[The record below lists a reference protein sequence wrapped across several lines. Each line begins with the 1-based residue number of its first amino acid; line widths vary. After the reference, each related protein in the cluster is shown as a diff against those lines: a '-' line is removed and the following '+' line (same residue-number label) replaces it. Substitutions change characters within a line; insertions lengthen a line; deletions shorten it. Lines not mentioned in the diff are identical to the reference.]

1 MVQGA
6 DTVQEIEEETLV
18 GLLNLLNI
26 NMVKLRW
33 SGEEGQ
39 TVNVVKEWYEK
50 LNEGLY
56 IGSLGKTKPKEK
68 SSEWVLYDKLSSFVH
83 GSAVLRL

>member
-1 MVQGA
+1 M
-6 DTVQEIEEETLV
+6 

-33 SGEEGQ
+33 SGEELQ
-39 TVNVVKEWYEK
+39 TVNVVKEWYDK

-56 IGSLGKTKPKEK
+56 IGSLAKTKIK
-68 SSEWVLYDKLSSFVH
+68 
-83 GSAVLRL
+83 